1 MKNPFFSTK
10 TNIKYQRQH
19 ETTIDNYVLVFW
31 QTCQNVFLLQF
42 SRFAKLNLSELLYV
56 VKVVFFYQS
65 PLLSVSIREIRGL
78 YFMLSLVVVYFT
90 KTENNPFLYVS
101 GYSPIRGMA

>member
-42 SRFAKLNLSELLYV
+42 SRFAKLTSLSCSLV
-56 VKVVFFYQS
+56 VKVVFFNQS
-65 PLLSVSIREIRGL
+65 PLLSVFFNNS
-78 YFMLSLVVVYFT
+78 LSFILHT
-90 KTENNPFLYVS
+90 P
-101 GYSPIRGMA
+101 YSYIVGEKLSDII